1 MQEDIQAALA
11 EEAGENDSE
20 SSGSSS
26 ESDSSTSSSFG
37 ALGLDCPRNDVGA
50 ACRYSTMKAWKRLS
64 YTCHPKRARTHSE
77 SQYTVYSIQS
87 HRHTVCLN
95 QTFTER

>member
-64 YTCHPKRARTHSE
+64 YTCHPISAHAHTQSHSI
-77 SQYTVYSIQS
+77 QYTVTPS
-87 HRHTVCLN
+87 HRLSESNFHRKV
-95 QTFTER
+95 